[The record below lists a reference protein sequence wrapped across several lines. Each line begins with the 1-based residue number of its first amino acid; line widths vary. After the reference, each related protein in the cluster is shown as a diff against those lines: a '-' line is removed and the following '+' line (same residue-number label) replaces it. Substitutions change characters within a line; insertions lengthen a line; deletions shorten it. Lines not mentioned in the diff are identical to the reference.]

1 MAGTMDARSG
11 GKRAMISAINVTPL
25 VDVVLVLLII
35 LMVSANY
42 IVSRSLKVEL
52 PKTETSDGVPDK
64 PNSVVLTKDGKML
77 WNDVAVDEAKLG
89 SELKALVA
97 KDAELTLVV
106 SADKEVPHGTVVHVL
121 DAAKVAGVTKF
132 AINVQP
138 E

>member
-1 MAGTMDARSG
+1 MAGTLNTGRG
-11 GKRAMISAINVTPL
+11 RGMISGINVTPL

-52 PKTETSDGVPDK
+52 PKTQTTDGAADK
-64 PNSVVLTKDGKML
+64 PNTVVLTKDGKL
-77 WNDVAVDEAKLG
+77 LYNDEAIAEPQLV
-89 SELKALVA
+89 ERLKALTS
-97 KDAELTLVV
+97 KDPELTLVL
-106 SADKEVPHGTVVHVL
+106 SADKEVPHGTVVHML
-121 DAAKVAGVTKF
+121 DEAKLAGVTKF

>member
-1 MAGTMDARSG
+1 MAGTMQAAR

-64 PNSVVLTKDGKML
+64 PNTVVLTKDGRIL
-77 WNDVAVDEAKLG
+77 WNDMPVDETKLSG
-89 SELKALVA
+89 ELKALTA
-97 KDAELTLVV
+97 KDPELTLVV

-121 DAAKVAGVTKF
+121 DAAKVAGVSKF

>member
-1 MAGTMDARSG
+1 MAGTMGVRSG

-64 PNSVVLTKDGKML
+64 PNSVVLTKDGRML

-89 SELKALVA
+89 AELKALVA
-97 KDAELTLVV
+97 KDPELTLVV
-106 SADKEVPHGTVVHVL
+106 SADKEVPHGSVVHVL
-121 DAAKVAGVTKF
+121 DAAKVAGVSKF

>member
-77 WNDVAVDEAKLG
+77 WNDVAVDEAKLS

>member
-1 MAGTMDARSG
+1 M
-11 GKRAMISAINVTPL
+11 
-25 VDVVLVLLII
+25 LVLLII

-64 PNSVVLTKDGKML
+64 PNTIVLTKDGQLL
-77 WNDVAVDEAKLG
+77 WNDVAVTDDAL
-89 SELKALVA
+89 STELKALTA
-97 KDAELTLVV
+97 KDPELTLVV
-106 SADKEVPHGTVVHVL
+106 SADKQVPHGSVVHVL
-121 DAAKVAGVTKF
+121 DAAKLAGVTKF

>member
-1 MAGTMDARSG
+1 MAGTMQVTR
-11 GKRAMISAINVTPL
+11 GKRAVISAINVTPL

-64 PNSVVLTKDGKML
+64 PNTVVLTKDGRIL
-77 WNDVAVDEAKLG
+77 WNEEPVDEAKLT
-89 SELKALVA
+89 SDLKALTA
-97 KDAELTLVV
+97 KDPEVTLVV
-106 SADKEVPHGTVVHVL
+106 SADKQVPHGTVVHVL

>member
-1 MAGTMDARSG
+1 MAGTMDVRTG

-64 PNSVVLTKDGKML
+64 PNSIVLTKDGRML

-89 SELKALVA
+89 AELKALVA
-97 KDAELTLVV
+97 KDPELTLVV
-106 SADKEVPHGTVVHVL
+106 SADKEVPHGSVVHVL
-121 DAAKVAGVTKF
+121 DAAKVAGVSKF